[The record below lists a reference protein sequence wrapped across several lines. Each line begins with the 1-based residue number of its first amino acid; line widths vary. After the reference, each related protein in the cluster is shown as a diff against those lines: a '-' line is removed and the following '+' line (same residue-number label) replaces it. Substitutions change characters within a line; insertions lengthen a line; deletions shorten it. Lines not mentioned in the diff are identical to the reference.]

1 MPLNR
6 RVAEALFLPGRRGVA
21 VRPERHAAQLPGRIA
36 ARLWIGE
43 QPTTVHPFVYTLGYS
58 RRCFAYA
65 YPNERVPALLDG
77 HERAFRHFG
86 GVPVECLYDNPRTL
100 VLGRTAGTVLWHPVA
115 EDFARYYGFTPRAAI
130 LEGGT
135 RTRFRGDLDCA
146 TFSAARIR
154 QSVTTGHPPPWR
166 SCRCRFWCRLP
177 RSAPARAFAACHPNS
192 LQRISRRT

>member
-1 MPLNR
+1 M
-6 RVAEALFLPGRRGVA
+6 PGRRRGCRPA
-21 VRPERHAAQLPGRIA
+21 RTPCRAAPERIA
-36 ARLWIGE
+36 KAPALDRRAVDD
-43 QPTTVHPFVYTLGYS
+43 VHPFVYTLGYS

-146 TFSAARIR
+146 TFSAARI
-154 QSVTTGHPPPWR
+154 QSVTAGHPPPWR

-177 RSAPARAFAACHPNS
+177 LLGTRTGIRSVPS
-192 LQRISRRT
+192 